1 MRIRLTLDITR
12 SKTEAPLVGD
22 DEAPSGVTDGGA
34 QIEPALDAAPGWN
47 RIGFAL
53 PSPNEDDPE

>member
-22 DEAPSGVTDGGA
+22 DEVPSGVTDGGA
-34 QIEPALDAAPGWN
+34 QIEPAPDTAPGWN
-47 RIGFAL
+47 RIGFIL
-53 PSPNEDDPE
+53 PSTNEDDPE

>member
-12 SKTEAPLVGD
+12 SKTEAPPVGD

-34 QIEPALDAAPGWN
+34 QIEPAPDTAPGWN
-47 RIGFAL
+47 RIGFIL
-53 PSPNEDDPE
+53 PSTNEDDPA